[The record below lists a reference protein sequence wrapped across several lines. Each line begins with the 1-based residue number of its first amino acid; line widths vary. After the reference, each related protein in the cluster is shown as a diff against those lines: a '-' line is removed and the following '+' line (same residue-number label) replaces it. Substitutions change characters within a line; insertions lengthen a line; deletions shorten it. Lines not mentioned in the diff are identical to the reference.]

1 MFFYLSEVVL
11 FFFLYVTIL
20 SVNLCTCAS
29 DVYGTGVTL
38 RMLGFEH
45 MLWKRKQP
53 VFFSRPPVF
62 SLITLHL
69 TLRQGL
75 TLTCSSSICQA
86 GWPASP
92 EESYCLPFQQWNTSP
107 SAMLGLKA
115 CVATTFCLCHWVF
128 FSFLFKSFLVTI
140 EEGNEMTI
148 SWKTPLFG

>member
-1 MFFYLSEVVL
+1 MCFLEVKRLKVL
-11 FFFLYVTIL
+11 CFSIFQKLFCFFFLYVTIL

-69 TLRQGL
+69 TLR
-75 TLTCSSSICQA
+75 
-86 GWPASP
+86 
-92 EESYCLPFQQWNTSP
+92 
-107 SAMLGLKA
+107 
-115 CVATTFCLCHWVF
+115 
-128 FSFLFKSFLVTI
+128 
-140 EEGNEMTI
+140 
-148 SWKTPLFG
+148 